1 MNFFRKLSIK
11 NKLMVSMV
19 STMLLFLLIS
29 SVLGLVMTSK
39 NMRERAIQRELPA
52 MVGEIRNDIL
62 RQIGAPLARA
72 QSIADNTFL
81 LQWEADGLNSEKTA
95 AWEAYAKNLKEKIH
109 AATVYWV
116 SATTGQ
122 YHTEDG
128 LIRTLSRSSDT
139 DKWFYAGAMESK
151 RPYSVEIDK
160 DVGSSKYMMFIN
172 VRFDAGQGIQGIA
185 GVGLGVDTLAD
196 TIRSYKVGDS
206 GSVYLVRSN
215 GGIMVHRDAALA
227 DGKHF
232 IKDLPGFNDGLS
244 KRLLTGE
251 KFSYLSYQSPT
262 GQQIVASSFVPELDA
277 YVIAEVPEAEV
288 LAGVRRTALLTALV
302 AGLIGGGLGLIVIFL
317 VSRAIAAPIGR
328 AARMLGEIADGD
340 GDLSRRMPVETGD
353 EIGVLAASF
362 NRFVA
367 SLERMVGEVRAA
379 ADSISVASSEVAQ
392 GNHDLSQR
400 TEQAAGALQ
409 QTASALASLTQS
421 VKTNSEATHNAGQL
435 AHSAHNV
442 AERGGAAVGQ
452 VVRTMESINNSSRKI
467 ADIIAVIDSIAFQ
480 TNILALN
487 AAVEAARAGEQ
498 GRGFAVVATEV
509 RALAGRSAEAA
520 KEIRGLITA
529 SVEQVQ
535 GGSQQVQRAG
545 ATMHELLESVS
556 KVANIIQEISL
567 ASAEQGEGIADINDS
582 VAALDSATQQN
593 SALVEESAAAAG
605 SLREQ
610 ARRLLGEVGAFKLGD
625 KESSPPLR
633 LR

>member
-1 MNFFRKLSIK
+1 MNFFRKWSIRQ
-11 NKLMVSMV
+11 KLVFSMV
-19 STMLLFLLIS
+19 GTMLLFLLIS
-29 SVLGLVMTSK
+29 SGLGWVMTSS
-39 NMRERAIQRELPA
+39 NMRERAIEHELPA
-52 MVGEIRNDIL
+52 VVGEIRNDIL

-81 LQWEADGLNSEKTA
+81 LEWEAQGLDPEKTA
-95 AWEAYAKNLKEKIH
+95 DWERYAKKLKANIK

-116 SATTGQ
+116 SAATGQ

-128 LIRTLSRSSDT
+128 LTRTLSRSNAA
-139 DKWFYAGAMESK
+139 DKWFYEGFMGHNK
-151 RPYSVEIDK
+151 PYSVDIDK
-160 DVGSSKYMMFIN
+160 DVGSSEYMMFIN
-172 VRFDAGQGIQGIA
+172 VRFGAGQDKTGIA
-185 GVGLGVDTLAD
+185 GVGLAVGDLAES
-196 TIRSYKVGDS
+196 IRAYKVGET
-206 GSVYLVRSN
+206 GSVYLVRSS
-215 GGIMVHRDAALA
+215 GSIMVHRDPALA

-232 IKDLPGFNDGLS
+232 LKDLPGFNEKLS
-244 KRLLTGE
+244 QQLLAGA
-251 KFSYLSYQSPT
+251 KFAYTSYESPT
-262 GQQIVASSFVPELDA
+262 GEQILASSFVPELDA

-288 LAGVRRTALLTALV
+288 LDGLGRTAWLTALV
-302 AGLIGGGLGLIVIFL
+302 AGLVGGGLGLLIILL

-353 EIGVLAASF
+353 EIGVLAESF

-367 SLERMVGEVRAA
+367 SLERMVGEVRQA

-421 VKTNSEATHNAGQL
+421 VRTNTDATLSAGQL
-435 AHSAHNV
+435 AQSAHSV

-452 VVRTMESINNSSRKI
+452 VVSTMQSINSSSSKI
-467 ADIIAVIDSIAFQ
+467 ADIIAVIDGIAFQ

-498 GRGFAVVATEV
+498 GRGFAVVASEV
-509 RALAGRSAEAA
+509 RSLAGRSAEAA

-529 SVEQVQ
+529 SVEQVEN
-535 GGSQQVQRAG
+535 GSAQVQSAG
-545 ATMHELLESVS
+545 ATMQELLDSVS
-556 KVANIIQEISL
+556 KVAHIIQEISL
-567 ASAEQGEGIADINDS
+567 ASAEQGEGIAEINDS

-593 SALVEESAAAAG
+593 SALVEESAAAAS

-610 ARRLLGEVGAFKLGD
+610 AERLLGEVGAFKLGD
-625 KESSPPLR
+625 HHPSTLQR
-633 LR
+633 LT